1 MHSLRKGYS
10 VPKLSDK
17 ISDKE
22 GITLVIYRKEKKNP
36 HSEFR
41 VNDIEFAHFCLYF
54 TFSKLSAGLSH
65 SCREQRI
72 HGF

>member
-22 GITLVIYRKEKKNP
+22 GITLVIYRKEKKI
-36 HSEFR
+36 R
-41 VNDIEFAHFCLYF
+41 I
-54 TFSKLSAGLSH
+54 LSL
-65 SCREQRI
+65 E
-72 HGF
+72 